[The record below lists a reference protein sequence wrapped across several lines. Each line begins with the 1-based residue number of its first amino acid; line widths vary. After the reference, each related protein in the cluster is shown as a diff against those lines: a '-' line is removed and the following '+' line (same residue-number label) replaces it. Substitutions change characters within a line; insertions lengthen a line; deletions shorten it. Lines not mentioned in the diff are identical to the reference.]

1 MAEIKFDLQTFA
13 DFTEFPQGL
22 TEDGNPIKYRRFSI
36 AELEHYGLHYIPTV
50 FLLLAESLDTGIE
63 FWSTG
68 VLPESLDS
76 TKGLLKLA
84 YDENG
89 MPNALYGPT
98 ICRNGNQLVLSYGDF
113 EFPVNNEKNTL
124 IIGGLQ
130 GNFEIEKNQDGSK
143 KFLKARLADKD
154 YATGEE
160 FVISCLLED
169 WENPPTLSELN
180 GKLNKNESIVE
191 LFKPLMPPITLMDE
205 LPNGDYKVI
214 KIGEPKE
221 GQYGLNVVINCE
233 GMSTFLQK
241 GHPSHMKAT
250 KDFTPT
256 TKETKDKYAKIQKEL
271 RNATDEAT
279 KSELKKELLV
289 LAMAMGDWQ
298 VINFHIEENN
308 KEWILRIVDGGLK
321 KTGVNKGKPKKNSQL
336 IPASQSFPSTP
347 KEAPLML
354 SASVETVPFEEVV
367 KDAQASL
374 FSPEKELVTA
384 GKSGKKTKDKPSE
397 IEPPF

>member
-1 MAEIKFDLQTFA
+1 MRAEVVL
-13 DFTEFPQGL
+13 
-22 TEDGNPIKYRRFSI
+22 RRFSV
-36 AELEHYGLHYIPTV
+36 AELEHYELHYIPTV

-89 MPNALYGPT
+89 MPSALYGPT
-98 ICRNGNQLVLSYGDF
+98 ICRNGDQLVLSYGDF
-113 EFPVNNEKNTL
+113 EFPVTNEKNTL

-143 KFLKARLADKD
+143 KFLKVRLADKD
-154 YATGEE
+154 YTTGEE

-191 LFKPLMPPITLMDE
+191 LFKPLMPPITLMDN

-221 GQYGLNVVINCE
+221 GRYGLNVVINCE

-250 KDFTPT
+250 KAFDP
-256 TKETKDKYAKIQKEL
+256 
-271 RNATDEAT
+271 AT
-279 KSELKKELLV
+279 KS
-289 LAMAMGDWQ
+289 GDYQ
-298 VINFHIEENN
+298 VINKQIEDGI
-308 KEWILRIVDGGLK
+308 EWILRIVNGGVK
-321 KTGVNKGKPKKNSQL
+321 KAGINKGKPKKNSQL
-336 IPASQSFPSTP
+336 FPASQSFPSTP

-367 KDAQASL
+367 KDAQSSL
-374 FSPEKELVTA
+374 FPPEKELVTT
-384 GKSGKKTKDKPSE
+384 GKTTKKKTTQE
-397 IEPPF
+397 EVPF

>member
-1 MAEIKFDLQTFA
+1 MAEIEFYLKTFA
-13 DFTEFPQGL
+13 DFTEFPQL
-22 TEDGNPIKYRRFSI
+22 IKEDGTPEKYHEFSI
-36 AELEHYGLHYIPTV
+36 AELAHYELHYEPLV
-50 FLLLAESLDTGIE
+50 FLLLAESLDAGVE

-68 VLPESLDS
+68 QIPDS
-76 TKGLLKLA
+76 IDQSKVLLKLA

-98 ICRNGNQLVLSYGDF
+98 ICRNGDQLVLSYQDF
-113 EFPVNNEKNTL
+113 EFPVTNSKNNL

-130 GNFEIEKNQDGSK
+130 GNFEIEKNQDGTK
-143 KFLKARLADKD
+143 RFLKVRLFDLGN
-154 YATGEE
+154 ATGNEYI
-160 FVISCLLED
+160 ISCLLEN
-169 WENPPTLSELN
+169 WENPPSLSELN

-191 LFKPLMPPITLMDE
+191 LFKPLAAPMTLMDE

-241 GHPSHMKAT
+241 GHPSYMKAT
-250 KDFTPT
+250 KGYNCLFW
-256 TKETKDKYAKIQKEL
+256 
-271 RNATDEAT
+271 NEAT
-279 KSELKKELLV
+279 QTYEIDNNK
-289 LAMAMGDWQ
+289 ADYN
-298 VINFHIEENN
+298 VINKQIADG

-321 KTGVNKGKPKKNSQL
+321 KTGINKGKPKKNSQL
-336 IPASQSFPSTP
+336 ISLTQSFSDKP
-347 KEAPLML
+347 KEQPLML
-354 SASVETVPFEEVV
+354 SASVEKPIEVDYQPV
-367 KDAQASL
+367 SVVDTNSLPNL

-384 GKSGKKTKDKPSE
+384 GKSGKKTKDKPPE

>member
-1 MAEIKFDLQTFA
+1 MPEIKFDLRTFA
-13 DFTEFPQGL
+13 DFTEFPQSIK
-22 TEDGNPIKYRRFSI
+22 EDGTPEKYHEFSVT
-36 AELEHYGLHYIPTV
+36 ELAYYELHYEPLI
-50 FLLLAESLDTGIE
+50 FLLLAESLDAGVE

-68 VLPESLDS
+68 QIPDS
-76 TKGLLKLA
+76 IDQSKVLLKLA

-98 ICRNGNQLVLSYGDF
+98 ICRNGDQLVLSYQDF
-113 EFPVNNEKNTL
+113 EFPVTNSKNNL

-130 GNFEIEKNQDGSK
+130 GNFEIEKNQDGTK
-143 KFLKARLADKD
+143 KFLKVRLFDLD
-154 YATGEE
+154 NATGNEYI
-160 FVISCLLED
+160 ISCLLED

-191 LFKPLMPPITLMDE
+191 LFKPLAAPITLMDE

-279 KSELKKELLV
+279 KKELKKELLV
-289 LAMAMGDWQ
+289 LAMSMGDWQ
-298 VINFHIEENN
+298 VVNFHIEDG
-308 KEWILRIVDGGLK
+308 KEWILRIVDGGVK
-321 KTGVNKGKPKKNSQL
+321 KAGINKGKPKKNSQL
-336 IPASQSFPSTP
+336 FPASQSFSSTP

-374 FSPEKELVTA
+374 FPPEKELVAA
-384 GKSGKKTKDKPSE
+384 GKTSKKTKDNPSE